1 MKLAGHPAPS
11 QVLRDVA
18 APAGAL
24 PAARD
29 RIGDHQR
36 PPERAGGNHRGW
48 NGAPGR
54 SRTCDPRI
62 RSPML
67 YPTELRAP
75 GHLQYTEP
83 PRPRACQSSHRASS
97 NAAAPRVEIKSPT
110 SRLLRALSGVRRS
123 PYAST
128 AAPLTSTADPRKR
141 TTNAT
146 RISGPAEEQDV
157 HDIEAAER
165 RLSWTPGTAKDRTS
179 RATPTGESAYPAWSN
194 TSR

>member
-67 YPTELRAP
+67 YPTELQARPFKLIRCVFRGALFSGRRRICAASDGLIARKERKANFSAEAPETRSGRA
-75 GHLQYTEP
+75 GQMWVG
-83 PRPRACQSSHRASS
+83 
-97 NAAAPRVEIKSPT
+97 AALVI
-110 SRLLRALSGVRRS
+110 
-123 PYAST
+123 
-128 AAPLTSTADPRKR
+128 
-141 TTNAT
+141 
-146 RISGPAEEQDV
+146 
-157 HDIEAAER
+157 
-165 RLSWTPGTAKDRTS
+165 
-179 RATPTGESAYPAWSN
+179 
-194 TSR
+194 